1 MGVLKF
7 YTIQQHFT
15 LCSQKSDIII
25 QKDCAF
31 HPKLVLSW
39 G

>member
-1 MGVLKF
+1 MGVLSF
-7 YTIQQHFT
+7 TQFTNIFT